1 MLCNTKL
8 NYYLT
13 ETHMQKIILSVF
25 LIFLFVPFSQV
36 FSQEYSDNTPTL
48 SVTLR
53 NEFPYVYQDFEGY
66 TVAVGIIDNNNSL
79 TAITNVKIQVNFFDD
94 FSPSPIEIITGTTTF
109 DVIPAKG
116 QSTFLIRSSTPNPD
130 ITQASVSLL
139 GFDSSVPKQKD
150 LIVYSSEVLLD
161 TSLRFSGVLQNG
173 GAPSA
178 DTKVHLAFYDSFEP
192 PRILGVST
200 IELGNMAL
208 NTETTFELDEKI
220 DSRAVGFLL
229 FAESSV
235 FYSDFVDVK
244 LPTSQVPTTLVTI
257 SDVTVEDT
265 NGDKLSELEIDSTVY
280 IKSKTLIEFAADQ
293 ESNET
298 AYTYYVQIKKP
309 GDNPEIPPT
318 VEYIGKFD
326 GRFIGTGVETQTIDW
341 EPKQQGLF
349 YIETFVWDRNNIP
362 IAEQGPIVLILVN

>member
-1 MLCNTKL
+1 
-8 NYYLT
+8 
-13 ETHMQKIILSVF
+13 MQKIILSVLF
-25 LIFLFVPFSQV
+25 IFLFVPFSQV
-36 FSQEYSDNTPTL
+36 FAQEYYDKTQTL

-53 NEFPYVYQDFEGY
+53 NEFPYVYQDSEGY
-66 TVAVGIIDNNNSL
+66 TVAVGILDNNNSL
-79 TAITNVKIQVNFFDD
+79 TAIKNVKVQANFYDD
-94 FSPSPIEIITGTTTF
+94 FSPSPIEIITGTTIH
-109 DVIPAKG
+109 DVVPANG
-116 QSTFLIRSSTPNPD
+116 QSVFLIRSSTPNPD

-139 GFDSSVPKQKD
+139 GFDSSVPKQKE
-150 LIVYSSEVLLD
+150 LIVYSTDVFYD
-161 TSLRFSGVLQNG
+161 TSLRFSGVLKNG

-178 DTKVHLAFYDSFEP
+178 DTKVHLAFYDAFEP

-200 IELGNMAL
+200 IELGNMEL

-220 DSRAVGFLL
+220 NARSVGVLL

-235 FYSDFVDVK
+235 FYSDVVNVK
-244 LPTSQVPTTLVTI
+244 LPTSQIPTTLVTI
-257 SDVTVEDT
+257 SDVTVEDA

-280 IKSKTLIEFAADQ
+280 IKSETLIEFAADQ

-341 EPKQQGLF
+341 QPKQQGLF